1 MLKEIFTSHLSF
13 SPSPPVQCSTALEKQ
28 PVEIYTP
35 LNLAEM
41 EAR

>member
-1 MLKEIFTSHLSF
+1 MLKEIFTGHVSF
-13 SPSPPVQCSTALEKQ
+13 SPSPLVQCFTALEKQ
-28 PVEIYTP
+28 PVEIYTH